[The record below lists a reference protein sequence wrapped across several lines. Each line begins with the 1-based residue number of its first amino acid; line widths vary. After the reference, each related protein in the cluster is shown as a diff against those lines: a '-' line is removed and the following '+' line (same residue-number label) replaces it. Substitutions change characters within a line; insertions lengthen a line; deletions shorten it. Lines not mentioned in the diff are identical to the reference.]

1 MERFL
6 DVVTGRRSI
15 RRFTPQT
22 VDQETLTTILEA
34 ARWTPSWANTQC
46 WEIIVV
52 QDPELRAGLSTLLS
66 PKNPASLAV
75 ANAPITL
82 ALCGQEKKSGFYK
95 GEQSTKLGD
104 WLMYDLGLVT
114 QTICLT
120 AHSIGLGTVI
130 VGLFDH
136 LQVRA
141 MLQVPDGFAVV
152 SLIPLGYPDQA
163 PSAPKRRETMEF
175 VHYDRFGNR

>member
-1 MERFL
+1 MQSFL
-6 DVVTGRRSI
+6 DTIKGRRSI
-15 RRFTPQT
+15 RRFTSQL
-22 VDQETLTTILEA
+22 VDQETLTTILDA
-34 ARWTPSWANTQC
+34 ARWAPSWANTQC

-52 QDPELRAGLSTLLS
+52 QDGEIRAALSKLLS
-66 PKNPASLAV
+66 PKNPATLAV

-82 ALCGQEKKSGFYK
+82 ALCAQQHKSGFYK
-95 GEQSTKLGD
+95 GEQSTVLGD
-104 WLMYDLGLVT
+104 WMLYDLGLLN

-120 AHSIGLGTVI
+120 AQYLGLGTVI

-136 LQVRA
+136 LQTKA
-141 MLQVPDGFAVV
+141 LLQVPEGYEVV

-163 PSAPKRRETMEF
+163 PSPPKRRELKEF